1 MSAPKP
7 SWPAHDDDGVWYC
20 DAHGTYDC
28 RRCASPSAP
37 TPTYSARELISRRDR
52 PGLAGSLD
60 MPFFTLAARVEAA
73 LAILDRYRPA
83 QTSGS
88 YDAALIVQKIQRAL
102 DGRQA

>member
-1 MSAPKP
+1 
-7 SWPAHDDDGVWYC
+7 
-20 DAHGTYDC
+20 
-28 RRCASPSAP
+28 
-37 TPTYSARELISRRDR
+37 
-52 PGLAGSLD
+52 

-102 DGRQA
+102 DGEKP